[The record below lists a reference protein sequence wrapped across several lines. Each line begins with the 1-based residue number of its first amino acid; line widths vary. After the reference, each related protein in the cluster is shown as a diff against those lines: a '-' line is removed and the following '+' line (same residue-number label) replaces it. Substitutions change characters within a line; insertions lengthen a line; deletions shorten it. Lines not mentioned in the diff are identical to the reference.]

1 MDNQYNH
8 RQMLNII
15 FNRLL
20 AKQELKK
27 DLYKTKLGRK
37 NSNYGMNKYMNN
49 AEEDLSAYLQTKTIS
64 SNELERYKKRYN
76 HRYSKKK
83 GLAKLDCYMENIVF
97 NKIEYIYKLAENL
110 KNNKK
115 LFKKN
120 IYNMYGY
127 VLLRLT
133 LIPALGLII
142 PVFFGEY
149 SPIVK
154 KWCFSTCDG
163 TIHTDSSIKSEE
175 EHAAKGFYKT
185 SISESSWKIIEVMN
199 MVIFLSIIFVALIII
214 FYTLIKVVKY
224 ERLKAGKGKIKG
236 KEYYRFCKE
245 VFGITNILN
254 TVI

>member
-37 NSNYGMNKYMNN
+37 NSNYGMKKYMKN
-49 AEEDLSAYLQTKTIS
+49 AEEDISAYLQTKTIS

-83 GLAKLDCYMENIVF
+83 GLEKLDCYMENIVF
-97 NKIEYIYKLAENL
+97 NKIEYIYKLAEKFQND
-110 KNNKK
+110 KK
-115 LFKKN
+115 SFKKK
-120 IYNMYGY
+120 IYNKYGY
-127 VLLRLT
+127 VLLTLT

-163 TIHTDSSIKSEE
+163 KKHKDPTIITEQKHTD
-175 EHAAKGFYKT
+175 KGLYMT
-185 SISESSWKIIEVMN
+185 SISES
-199 MVIFLSIIFVALIII
+199 
-214 FYTLIKVVKY
+214 
-224 ERLKAGKGKIKG
+224 
-236 KEYYRFCKE
+236 
-245 VFGITNILN
+245 
-254 TVI
+254 